1 MAANEVGLSNRK
13 KRLLKIILPLFIL
26 LILCTFL
33 SRTIAGMFVPTV
45 HLATV
50 EPGSL
55 SSVADFK
62 GIIKYEGVEDF
73 SAQSNWTI
81 TKIHVNENQAVKKGD
96 LLFEIDMDQA
106 NILILQQRA
115 SIKQMEEKK
124 KKAQTT
130 QDAAILQL
138 QLEAETQKLALLE
151 KQYPADGKMIAQ
163 QNGTITGIQVEEGQM
178 VEQGELLMTL
188 IPEHAQ
194 PAVEW
199 EMDLD
204 SGAVFGE
211 NDKVTIRSV
220 SYDYVENQTTVQE
233 LDSTLA
239 KKNFQPSTNLYSCK
253 ALLPSAGAVTQGK
266 PVDVRLTK
274 ESSPYDVV
282 VPTSGL
288 LPHESDNQDMGNVYI
303 LETEESLFGTQYVV
317 KKIEVS
323 ILDRNNLRAAVSG
336 RYLSPGSEVIADVGS
351 LPIQDGSVVKVER
364 T

>member
-1 MAANEVGLSNRK
+1 MSANEVGLSNRK
-13 KRLLKIILPLFIL
+13 KRLLKIILPLFVL

-45 HLATV
+45 RLATV

-62 GIIKYEGVEDF
+62 GVVKYEGVENF
-73 SAQSNWTI
+73 TAQSTWTI
-81 TKIHVNENQAVKKGD
+81 TKIHVNENQVVKKGD
-96 LLFEIDMDQA
+96 LLFEIDMDEA

-115 SIKQMEEKK
+115 SVKQMEEKK
-124 KKAQTT
+124 KEAQTT
-130 QDAAILQL
+130 QEASVVQL

-151 KQYPADGKMIAQ
+151 KQYPADGKMVAQ
-163 QNGTITGIQVEEGQM
+163 QNGTITAIQVEDGQM
-178 VEQGELLMTL
+178 VEQGDLLMTL
-188 IPEHAQ
+188 IPEHAP

-204 SGAVFGE
+204 TGAVFGE

-233 LDSTLA
+233 LDSTLTQ
-239 KKNFQPSTNLYSCK
+239 KNFQPSTNLYSCK
-253 ALLPSAGAVTQGK
+253 ALLSSSGAVTQGK
-266 PVDVRLTK
+266 PVDVRLSK
-274 ESSPYDVV
+274 ESSQYDLV
-282 VPTSGL
+282 VPTSCL
-288 LPHESDNQDMGNVYI
+288 LPHESDNQDMGNLYI
-303 LETEESLFGTQYVV
+303 LETQESLFGTQYVV

-336 RYLSPGSEVIADVGS
+336 KYLSPGSEVIADVDS
-351 LPIQDGSVVKVER
+351 LPIQDRSVVKVEK

>member
-96 LLFEIDMDQA
+96 LLFEIDMDEA

-124 KKAQTT
+124 KKVQTT

-151 KQYPADGKMIAQ
+151 KQYPADGKVIAQ
-163 QNGTITGIQVEEGQM
+163 QNGTITAIQVEEGQM
-178 VEQGELLMTL
+178 VEQGELLMTF
-188 IPEHAQ
+188 IP
-194 PAVEW
+194 
-199 EMDLD
+199 
-204 SGAVFGE
+204 
-211 NDKVTIRSV
+211 
-220 SYDYVENQTTVQE
+220 
-233 LDSTLA
+233 
-239 KKNFQPSTNLYSCK
+239 
-253 ALLPSAGAVTQGK
+253 
-266 PVDVRLTK
+266 
-274 ESSPYDVV
+274 
-282 VPTSGL
+282 
-288 LPHESDNQDMGNVYI
+288 
-303 LETEESLFGTQYVV
+303 
-317 KKIEVS
+317 
-323 ILDRNNLRAAVSG
+323 
-336 RYLSPGSEVIADVGS
+336 
-351 LPIQDGSVVKVER
+351 
-364 T
+364 